1 MKDLAK
7 FSKQL
12 LRSLTR
18 KKIRYIRLTPNE
30 TGRIYFYD
38 KLRKCFFSVIT
49 NEKTGSGTA
58 DHIFT
63 NHNYDLTFLSRYDEL
78 QERYSGIL
86 SSGKTPLILD
96 CGSNIGLSSV
106 YFATTFP
113 DAMVIALEPEK
124 ANFRALSKN
133 CGSFSNIT
141 LCNNAV
147 GSVSGMVSIDN
158 ADAASDAFRT
168 SRAPDGQGEVQV
180 VTINKILGENH
191 DVEPFIAKID
201 IEGFEDDLFSANT
214 EWVEKF
220 FLIIIE
226 THDWM
231 LPKQANSKNFLKVIS
246 VCDRDFL
253 HRGENIYSI
262 MND

>member
-38 KLRKCFFSVIT
+38 KLRKCCFSVIT
-49 NEKTGSGTA
+49 NEKTGSGTT

-86 SSGKTPLILD
+86 SSGKTPLILY

-133 CGSFSNIT
+133 CGSFNNIT

-147 GSVSGMVSIDN
+147 GSVSGM
-158 ADAASDAFRT
+158 
-168 SRAPDGQGEVQV
+168 
-180 VTINKILGENH
+180 
-191 DVEPFIAKID
+191 
-201 IEGFEDDLFSANT
+201 
-214 EWVEKF
+214 
-220 FLIIIE
+220 
-226 THDWM
+226 
-231 LPKQANSKNFLKVIS
+231 
-246 VCDRDFL
+246 
-253 HRGENIYSI
+253 
-262 MND
+262 